1 MADAG
6 DNQRISDE
14 KESIS
19 TEETKENEDL
29 GSGRNDTGHHV
40 YNEGHEEVLEYLKQ
54 ERLKDADMQRKRHET
69 ESKSIEGTTPDI
81 RLSDS
86 GKGSDER
93 TDKIQKADSVYKRS
107 NADTRVSL
115 PQQRRLKDVVEAHRV
130 RRETESRLWHQER
143 DRSLVWGG
151 SEPRMRFDE
160 STQGWRDS
168 DYESKWRFH
177 ERTPDWDW
185 RDSESRMRSHE
196 RTQDRRGS
204 ESQGVFD
211 ERTER
216 RQEPV
221 RWPGEECWCLRCRNG
236 GSCRYNH
243 PTQLPQELPVRN
255 RLQIC
260 RYFLRGY
267 CKFGSVC
274 GFQHIRDRDVAEP
287 MYENW
292 SFDVR
297 TQRRYEIEYSGFR
310 PEKRAKT
317 SLDSVEPDS
326 RKRLEGLENKR
337 EQENPQEPERQRTE
351 AQDNLQEFRE
361 QENPQN
367 QIQINTE
374 RQRTMAH
381 DNLQIVSDSRM
392 HDPRRHDTEL
402 RLEREKMVN
411 RELEKQR
418 IEHLIDP
425 LVRRYMQ
432 AKRDKEVEQR
442 ERASIESQRIVA
454 QEILRQQRLQGMR
467 ENQNVDSRM
476 HDPRR
481 HDTELRLEREKMVN
495 RELEKQRIEPLIGP
509 LVRRYMQAKRDK
521 EVEQRERASI
531 ESQRIVAQE
540 NLRQQR
546 LQGMRENQNVDAHDQ
561 EKTQEL
567 GFKGKEGDGV

>member
-1 MADAG
+1 
-6 DNQRISDE
+6 
-14 KESIS
+14 
-19 TEETKENEDL
+19 
-29 GSGRNDTGHHV
+29 
-40 YNEGHEEVLEYLKQ
+40 
-54 ERLKDADMQRKRHET
+54 
-69 ESKSIEGTTPDI
+69 
-81 RLSDS
+81 
-86 GKGSDER
+86 
-93 TDKIQKADSVYKRS
+93 
-107 NADTRVSL
+107 
-115 PQQRRLKDVVEAHRV
+115 
-130 RRETESRLWHQER
+130 
-143 DRSLVWGG
+143 
-151 SEPRMRFDE
+151 
-160 STQGWRDS
+160 
-168 DYESKWRFH
+168 
-177 ERTPDWDW
+177 
-185 RDSESRMRSHE
+185 
-196 RTQDRRGS
+196 
-204 ESQGVFD
+204 
-211 ERTER
+211 
-216 RQEPV
+216 
-221 RWPGEECWCLRCRNG
+221 
-236 GSCRYNH
+236 
-243 PTQLPQELPVRN
+243 
-255 RLQIC
+255 LQIC

-454 QEILRQQRLQGMR
+454 QE
-467 ENQNVDSRM
+467 
-476 HDPRR
+476 
-481 HDTELRLEREKMVN
+481 
-495 RELEKQRIEPLIGP
+495 
-509 LVRRYMQAKRDK
+509 
-521 EVEQRERASI
+521 
-531 ESQRIVAQE
+531 